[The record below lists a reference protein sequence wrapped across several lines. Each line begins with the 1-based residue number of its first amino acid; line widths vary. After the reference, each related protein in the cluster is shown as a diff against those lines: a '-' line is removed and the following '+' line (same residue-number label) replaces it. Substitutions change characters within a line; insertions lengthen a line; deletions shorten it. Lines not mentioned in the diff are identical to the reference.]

1 MHSRIYKLSP
11 YTCSIAKTFTFT
23 PTGAEK
29 LVRHL
34 HKHGIPLALA
44 TGSGSAE
51 FELKIDKHRDLF
63 NLFLVRKCNLTIHL
77 NSSQYIFNLDK
88 SLFQATDF

>member
-1 MHSRIYKLSP
+1 M
-11 YTCSIAKTFTFT
+11 
-23 PTGAEK
+23 
-29 LVRHL
+29 RHL

-77 NSSQYIFNLDK
+77 NSSQYIFNLDTIISLSGYRFLK
-88 SLFQATDF
+88 SPLS